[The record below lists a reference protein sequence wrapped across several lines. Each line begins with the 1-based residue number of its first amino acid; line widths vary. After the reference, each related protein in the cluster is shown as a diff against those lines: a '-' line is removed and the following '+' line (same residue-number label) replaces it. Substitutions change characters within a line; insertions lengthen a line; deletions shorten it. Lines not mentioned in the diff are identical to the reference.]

1 MHQRNNRLTRHP
13 SMSSMRKLWRRC
25 STSRSRAQGRVYV
38 GVVEFEYAEF
48 KFVGSGSW
56 VAGVDVGAFDEMIT
70 PHAGKK
76 ERPRDG
82 AADAAGL
89 VFDCELA
96 GVLRGDA
103 RGFAVVPAATDDDSG
118 IRVGHGEAIPSCG
131 LDHSG
136 EADAAFVGG

>member
-1 MHQRNNRLTRHP
+1 
-13 SMSSMRKLWRRC
+13 MSSMRKRWRRF
-25 STSRSRAQGRVYV
+25 STPNSRAQGRVYV
-38 GVVEFEYAEF
+38 GVIAFEYAEF

-56 VAGVDVGAFDEMIT
+56 VARVDVGAFDEMIT

-96 GVLRGDA
+96 GVLQGDS
-103 RGFAVVPAATDDDSG
+103 RGFGVVPAATDDDGG
-118 IRVGHGEAIPSCG
+118 IRV
-131 LDHSG
+131 
-136 EADAAFVGG
+136 